1 MTASSQR
8 INVPDTSHK
17 EIDLSQLLGTL
28 WRGKFWIIFFGFVAL
43 VAGGYY
49 AFQVATPLYTA
60 TATVVQDNDPEP
72 VVSFSA
78 GLGSGLGGDQNAINT
93 EIEVLRSRALVEKL
107 VQEMN
112 LVADPE
118 FNPALQPAPLIS
130 VGKIIGLIRNA
141 IAPSDTP
148 AVPMSEEQVR
158 DAVVTNVQ
166 AVLAIANIRQ
176 SYVYSITATTNSA
189 QKSAQLVNVL
199 ANLYIVDQLETK
211 SEKNLQATRWL
222 TDRLGELQIE
232 LEGAEEAV
240 KDFNAKT
247 DLINADTLAALSRQV
262 KELRE
267 RLETVREDL
276 VTLEVRITLMTA
288 ARDSGDAQQ
297 MVDVAND
304 RALTRLFN
312 GLTNAQN
319 TNRTAF
325 DAYFDQLIRQDR
337 LERDRVRAQ
346 IASLSASI
354 REQEQATDQQSTDL
368 ITLQQLEREAEASR
382 LLYEFFLTRLKETT
396 VQSGIQTPDSRVL
409 SRAIV
414 PLLPTAP
421 RKVVI
426 MAVSLM
432 LGMFTGSA
440 LVLIR
445 EMLQNTFR
453 AADELEQR
461 TGYEVLGQIPK
472 IPARRRAK
480 LLQYLTDKPTSVA
493 AEAVRNMRT
502 SVLLSNVD
510 QPPQIIMS
518 TSSIPGEGKTTQ
530 SLSLTQNLAGLGKKV
545 LLIEGD
551 VRKRIFAEYFQ
562 IKDENGLMSVLE
574 ARMALK
580 DAVSHEKS
588 LKADVLMSEKPSAN
602 AADIFSSHGFTEL
615 LKQARKDY
623 DYIVIDTPPVLAVP
637 DARIIGRQVDTTLY
651 TVRWDSTTQRQ
662 VIQGLKELAQV
673 SVPIAGLVLS
683 QINHKRLKR
692 YGYGDQSSAY
702 TGYHN
707 N

>member
-8 INVPDTSHK
+8 INIPEPSHK

-28 WRGKFWIIFFGFVAL
+28 WRGKLWIIIIGFIAL

-93 EIEVLRSRALVEKL
+93 EIEVLRSRALLETL
-107 VQEMN
+107 VQELD
-112 LVADPE
+112 LVNDPE

-130 VGKIIGLIRNA
+130 VGKIINLIRNA
-141 IAPSDTP
+141 IAPADTP
-148 AVPMSEEQVR
+148 AVPMSDEQLR

-189 QKSAQLVNVL
+189 SKSAQIVNIL

-222 TDRLGELQIE
+222 TDRLGELQVE

-276 VTLEVRITLMTA
+276 ATLEVRITLMTS
-288 ARDSGDAQQ
+288 ARDSGDAPQ
-297 MVDVAND
+297 MVDVAAD
-304 RALTRLFN
+304 RTLTRLFT

-319 TNRTAF
+319 TNRAAF

-337 LERDRVRAQ
+337 LERDRVKAQ
-346 IASLSASI
+346 IESLSASI

-426 MAVSLM
+426 MVVSLM
-432 LGMFTGSA
+432 LGMFAGA
-440 LVLIR
+440 GLVLIR

-453 AADELEQR
+453 AADELEKR

-480 LLQYLTDKPTSVA
+480 LLKYLTDKPTSVA

-510 QPPQIIMS
+510 QPPQVIMS

-574 ARMALK
+574 ARVALK

-588 LKADVLMSEKPSAN
+588 LKADVLMSGKPSAN

-623 DYIVIDTPPVLAVP
+623 DYIVVDTPPVLAVP

-662 VIQGLKELAQV
+662 VIQGLKELTQV
-673 SVPIAGLVLS
+673 NVPIAGLVLS